1 MQKLAQ
7 NKLATRYIS
16 LSHVVWLIITLLVFC
31 ALIKL
36 GLWQLDRAQQK
47 DARIARIEQ
56 LSSGTAAPLT
66 ELLAAKE
73 IQGLFARTDNVGDQ
87 EHYATQLIEQLNDVP
102 VMFNAEFDDTWLFF
116 LDNQPNKGVFGY
128 RVFQLAQLPNLEK
141 ENGEPL
147 FLLINLGWV
156 KGSIDRKVLPNITPI
171 AGNYQL
177 KGNIRF
183 IEIGVQLTEQVFEES
198 AHIQRIQQ
206 VEVDKLA
213 KLTKKPLLP
222 FVIYLDKA
230 ETLGFVKNWQPIVMP
245 PEKHRGYAFQ
255 WFSLAS
261 AWLVLMIIAARKS
274 YKNNKH
280 HA

>member
-16 LSHVVWLIITLLVFC
+16 LSHVAWLIITLLVFC

-47 DARIARIEQ
+47 EARIARIEQ

-66 ELLAAKE
+66 ELLAAKR
-73 IQGLFARTDNVGDQ
+73 IQGLFASTGNIGDQ
-87 EHYATQLIEQLNDVP
+87 EYDATQLIEQLNDVP

-128 RVFQLAQLPNLEK
+128 RVFQVAQLPNLEK

-171 AGNYQL
+171 AGNFQL

-206 VEVDKLA
+206 VEADKLA

-261 AWLVLMIIAARKS
+261 AWLVLMIIAAQKS